1 MIATMGDP
9 HSLFYD
15 HPGWWL
21 LGISAVFGLLQ
32 LEIFLHEFGHWLMAK
47 LCGYRAL
54 VFSVGEGRL
63 LWKKDHARSS
73 WRWHF
78 WPLTGYIVAVKTQ
91 GRETRWQNFALSFG
105 GPLFT
110 LIAAG
115 IFYFG
120 YRELLSHFTGGE
132 PWAKVLA
139 EVCAIACCLSVISL
153 FYNVWP
159 GFGGGGVANDGLQML
174 QALRA
179 KNFPRASSYQHF
191 LEEMTES
198 DKVTMSSVPAPRL
211 YEDYLR
217 AVYTAQSAWVQ
228 DLLQQVMKLADL
240 SPEERT
246 AWRRLH
252 VAAALLDPKNRDLG
266 ESVLESA
273 ETAAEAT
280 GDAGRPIFMQAQLGA
295 LYLEMGRESEARR
308 LLYPLEKDSDHPR
321 WQAFALAYLALAD
334 HRRGYHEEASKRLKK
349 AREIDRYSYAVA
361 RVEREI
367 HGALFSE
374 YRR

>member
-1 MIATMGDP
+1 MIATIGDP
-9 HSLFYD
+9 RSLFYD

-21 LGISAVFGLLQ
+21 LGISAVFVLLQ

-63 LWKKDHARSS
+63 IWKKDHARSS

-78 WPLTGYIVAVKTQ
+78 WPLTGYIVAVKTH

-110 LIAAG
+110 LVAAG
-115 IFYFG
+115 IFYVG

-132 PWAKVLA
+132 PWVKVLA
-139 EVCAIACCLSVISL
+139 EVCAITCCLSVISL

-159 GFGGGGVANDGLQML
+159 GVAGGGVSNDGLQML
-174 QALRA
+174 QALTA
-179 KNFPRASSYQHF
+179 KNFPRPSTYQHF

-198 DKVTMSSVPAPRL
+198 EQVMMSSVQAPRL

-217 AVYTAQSAWVQ
+217 AVYTAQSAWVLE
-228 DLLQQVMKLADL
+228 LLQQAMKLADL
-240 SPEERT
+240 SPDECT

-252 VAAALLDPKNRDLG
+252 LASALLDPKNQDLA
-266 ESVLESA
+266 ESAMEAA
-273 ETAAEAT
+273 ETAGEEA
-280 GDAGRPIFMQAQLGA
+280 GDEGVPIFMQAQMGA
-295 LYLEMGRESEARR
+295 LYLEVGREAEARR

-334 HRRGYHEEASKRLKK
+334 HRRGYHEEASRRLKK
-349 AREIDRYSYAVA
+349 AREVDRYSHAVA
-361 RVEREI
+361 RVEREM
-367 HGALFSE
+367 HGTFFSE
-374 YRR
+374 QRR

>member
-9 HSLFYD
+9 RSLFYD

-21 LGISAVFGLLQ
+21 LGISAVFVLLQ

-47 LCGYRAL
+47 FCGYRAL

-63 LWKKDHARSS
+63 LWKKEHASSS
-73 WRWHF
+73 WRWSF
-78 WPLTGYIVAVKTQ
+78 WPISGYIVAVKTQ
-91 GRETRWQNFALSFG
+91 GRESRWQYFALSLG

-115 IFYFG
+115 IFYLC
-120 YRELLSHFTGGE
+120 YRELTPHFTAGE
-132 PWAKVLA
+132 PWIKVLA
-139 EVCAIACCLSVISL
+139 EVCAISCCLSMISL

-159 GFGGGGVANDGLQML
+159 GYGGGGIANDGLQML
-174 QALRA
+174 TALRS
-179 KNFPRASSYQHF
+179 KDFPRPPAYQHF
-191 LEEMTES
+191 LEAMTES
-198 DKVTMSSVPAPRL
+198 NSVTMSSVLAPRL

-217 AVYTAQSAWVQ
+217 ATYTAQSAWVLE
-228 DLLQQVMKLADL
+228 LLQQAKNLADL

-252 VAAALLDPKNRDLG
+252 LAAALADPKNRELG
-266 ESVLESA
+266 TSALESA
-273 ETAAEAT
+273 ETAAEES
-280 GDAGRPIFMQAQLGA
+280 GDAGTPIFIQAQMGA

-308 LLYPLEKDSDHPR
+308 LLYPLEKDASQAR

-334 HRRGYHEEASKRLKK
+334 HRRGYREEAHKRLKK
-349 AREIDRYSYAVA
+349 AREMDRYSSAVA

-367 HGALFSE
+367 HGKFFTE
-374 YRR
+374 QRR